1 MSEQISSVIVA
12 IDGSQEA
19 EAATRHAALLASL
32 YHATLQL
39 VNVLPL
45 HPAELSDLP
54 ANREGEVDFDR
65 EQRDAKADVAFDH
78 ARHALKDL
86 SFASTLNVEEVRLRG
101 ESFVSHPERAIV
113 EHARQQTKSQ
123 LVMGARH
130 LGEIGKWIK
139 GSVSNAVI
147 HRAQSPVTVL
157 HADAEIVET
166 ARIGRILL
174 PSDGSEAS
182 DNAARL
188 AGDLARSGNIP
199 VEIIYCQPSS
209 EVPPGNSSEGDG
221 SDRDSS
227 NRDSGEAEAKRIFAH
242 TRDVLGEV
250 GAGVHESLLQAERY
264 GEAIVE
270 QARNCD
276 DSPVIMMGRRGLGRW
291 RETLLGSVS
300 QKVIELAPCP
310 VTVVV

>member
-12 IDGSQEA
+12 IDGSREA

-65 EQRDAKADVAFDH
+65 EQRDAKADVAFEH
-78 ARHALKDL
+78 ARSALRKL
-86 SFASTLNVEEVRLRG
+86 PFASELKVEEVRLRDTTFVRQP
-101 ESFVSHPERAIV
+101 ESAIV
-113 EHARQQTKSQ
+113 EHTRQHKKSQ

-130 LGEIGKWIK
+130 LGEISRWVK
-139 GSVSNAVI
+139 GSVSNAVV
-147 HRAQSPVTVL
+147 HRAKGPVTVL
-157 HADAEIVET
+157 HADADIVQT

-174 PSDGSEAS
+174 PTDGSETS
-182 DNAARL
+182 DLAARL
-188 AGDLARSGNIP
+188 AGDLARSGTIA
-199 VEIIYCQPSS
+199 VEMIYCQPSG
-209 EVPPGNSSEGDG
+209 EVPPLDNGEP
-221 SDRDSS
+221 
-227 NRDSGEAEAKRIFAH
+227 EAERVLAH
-242 TRDVLGEV
+242 TRNVLGEV
-250 GAGVHESLLQAERY
+250 SAGVHETVLHTERY

-270 QARNCD
+270 QARTCD
-276 DSPVIMMGRRGLGRW
+276 DNPIIIMGRRGLGQW
-291 RETLLGSVS
+291 REALLGSVS
-300 QKVIELAPCP
+300 QTVIELAPCP

>member
-12 IDGSQEA
+12 IDGSREA

-32 YHATLQL
+32 YRATLQL

-65 EQRDAKADVAFDH
+65 EQQDAKADVAFDH
-78 ARHALKDL
+78 ARSTLRKL
-86 SFASTLNVEEVRLRG
+86 PFASELKVEEVRLRDTTFVRQP
-101 ESFVSHPERAIV
+101 ESAIV
-113 EHARQQTKSQ
+113 EHTRQHKKSQ

-130 LGEIGKWIK
+130 LGEISRWVK
-139 GSVSNAVI
+139 GSVSNAVV
-147 HRAQSPVTVL
+147 HRAKGPVTVL
-157 HADAEIVET
+157 HADADIVQT

-174 PSDGSEAS
+174 PTDGSETS
-182 DNAARL
+182 ELAARL
-188 AGDLARSGNIP
+188 AGDLARSGTIA
-199 VEIIYCQPSS
+199 VEMIYCQPSG
-209 EVPPGNSSEGDG
+209 EVPPLDNGEP
-221 SDRDSS
+221 
-227 NRDSGEAEAKRIFAH
+227 EAERVLAH
-242 TRDVLGEV
+242 TRNALGEV
-250 GAGVHESLLQAERY
+250 SAGVHETVLHTERY

-270 QARNCD
+270 QARTCD
-276 DSPVIMMGRRGLGRW
+276 DNPIIIMGRRGLGQW

-300 QKVIELAPCP
+300 QTVIELAPCP